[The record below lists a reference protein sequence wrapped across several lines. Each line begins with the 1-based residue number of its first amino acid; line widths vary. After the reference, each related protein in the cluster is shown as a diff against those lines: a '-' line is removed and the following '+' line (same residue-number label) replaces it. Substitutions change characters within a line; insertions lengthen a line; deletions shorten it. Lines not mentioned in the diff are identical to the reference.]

1 MLILGSI
8 RCALAPKFCGEART
22 HEISKTQNRLM
33 KFHSDCILLKIIN
46 IFNEVPKSQLRKIK
60 ILIGINENMGEKL
73 LRDEDQV

>member
-1 MLILGSI
+1 
-8 RCALAPKFCGEART
+8 
-22 HEISKTQNRLM
+22 M